1 MNMPVNAMEKGLIR
15 GLGEHSG
22 WTIAIGVL
30 LLVFGFLCLAAPFA
44 SGIAVTISVGL
55 LLFAAGIGE
64 LVLAFRAGALGR
76 GVLIFLIGLVAM
88 AAGLVL
94 MFQPEAG
101 LISITLLLAAYFV
114 VTGIFAVIAAFRL
127 RPAQGWVWMLAN
139 GVVTLVLGLLIWMQ
153 WPLSGVWAVG
163 ILFGV
168 QLIFTGAA
176 LLTVGISVRRVLRH
190 VASSA

>member
-1 MNMPVNAMEKGLIR
+1 MNTSVNAMEKGLIR

-30 LLVFGFLCLAAPFA
+30 LLVVGFLCLAAPFA
-44 SGIAVTISVGL
+44 SGIAVTISVGA

-76 GVLIFLIGLVAM
+76 GVLIFLLGLVAV

-94 MFQPEAG
+94 MFQPQAG

-127 RPAQGWVWMLAN
+127 RPTQGWGWMLAN
-139 GVVTLVLGLLIWMQ
+139 GIVTLLLGLLIWIQ

-176 LLTVGISVRRVLRH
+176 LLTVGMSVRRVLKH
-190 VASSA
+190 AASSA